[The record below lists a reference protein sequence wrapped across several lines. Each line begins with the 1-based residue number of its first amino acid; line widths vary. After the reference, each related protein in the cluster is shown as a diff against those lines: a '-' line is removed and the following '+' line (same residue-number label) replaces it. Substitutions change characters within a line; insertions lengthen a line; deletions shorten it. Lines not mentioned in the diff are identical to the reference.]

1 MKHVWARGEATVRDV
16 LEVLNSGPKK
26 RAYTTVMTTMRR
38 LDSQKGLLARERR
51 GKTDVYRPAI
61 TREAYAEARVAAEV
75 DDLLDTFGDVALVHF
90 ARQVGRLD
98 PARARALRKLA
109 RDE

>member
-1 MKHVWARGEATVRDV
+1 MSQVWARGEVTVRDV
-16 LEVLNSGPKK
+16 LVALNRGSKK

-51 GKTDVYRPAI
+51 GKTDVYRPTI
-61 TREAYAEARVAAEV
+61 GEEAYADARVEAEV
-75 DDLLDTFGDVALVHF
+75 DDLIANFGDVAFVHF

-98 PARARALRKLA
+98 PARARALRRLA
-109 RDE
+109 RDG